1 MKSPIWNPSVECVL
15 RGELERLQLE
25 RLREVVYKIY
35 NNNYYYR
42 KKMKEA
48 KISPEDIKSLEDIK
62 KLPHTTKEDLR
73 ELYPFNTAVVPLDQ
87 IAEIRASSG
96 TTGKPT
102 VTLYT
107 MRDIENWSEVMARS
121 LVAAGIVK
129 GDILFIAYNYHMFT
143 GGFGFHYGAL
153 KVGVSAIPAGVGFT
167 QRQVMMIKDFGVTAL
182 TCVPNYAIR
191 LAEVAIEMGIDP
203 AKDTKV
209 RKGMFGAAPW
219 SENMRKRIE
228 EVWDMQAY
236 DMYGLSELW
245 GPGVA
250 VECMYKS
257 GLHVWEDHF
266 IVEVID
272 PKTGEPVDVEEKGE
286 LVFTTLTKDAMPLI
300 RYRTRDVSKLLDQK
314 TCDCGRTHRKI
325 DRIQGRTDDMFI
337 INGVNIWPTAIQEV
351 LLKEPLIAPH
361 FQIII
366 DRENALDRLIVQVES
381 KVKLSEEDKKLLA
394 RKLAYDLRE
403 AIIVTPIVEV
413 VDPGTLPRF
422 DGKPRYVI
430 DKRVL

>member
-35 NNNYYYR
+35 NNNYHYR

-209 RKGMFGAAPW
+209 RKGVFGAEMW
-219 SENMRKRIE
+219 SDAMRKKIE
-228 EVWDMQAY
+228 SIWDMETF
-236 DMYGLSELW
+236 DIYGMAELY

-250 VECMYKS
+250 IDCQYHN

>member
-1 MKSPIWNPSVECVL
+1 
-15 RGELERLQLE
+15 LE

-167 QRQVMMIKDFGVTAL
+167 QRQVTMIKDFGVTAL

-337 INGVNIWPTAIQEV
+337 INGVNVWPTAIQEV

-413 VDPGTLPRF
+413 VDPGALPRF